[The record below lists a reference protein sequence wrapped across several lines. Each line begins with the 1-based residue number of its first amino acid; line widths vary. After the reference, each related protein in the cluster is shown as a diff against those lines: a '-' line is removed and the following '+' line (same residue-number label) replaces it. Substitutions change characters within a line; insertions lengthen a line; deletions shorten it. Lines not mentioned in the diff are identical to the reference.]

1 MELGIGRCL
10 QASVHLRRILRSLS
24 SWLGLL
30 FGLGFFGIDL
40 REIDRVGGKAEVR
53 KANIRISYS
62 NICFS
67 YLILMLLFGVVIG
80 EVVIGRRNCELA
92 LS

>member
-1 MELGIGRCL
+1 
-10 QASVHLRRILRSLS
+10 
-24 SWLGLL
+24 
-30 FGLGFFGIDL
+30 
-40 REIDRVGGKAEVR
+40 VGGKAEMR

-80 EVVIGRRNCELA
+80 EVVIGRWNCELA